1 MACTF
6 TAVRPTSLITDHY
19 AVECELLQSKPDRL
33 KRHVMYRKY
42 SAINNSSFAADLEL
56 FNISADE
63 EDPVALL
70 AGYDTCLRTIVD
82 AHAPLV
88 SWTITVRPMTPWHTN
103 DLTEEKRTL
112 RRADRLWRKSG
123 LTVHRQIF
131 TDRRNTLRTSL
142 KTACSEYYRY
152 EISKAGGNM
161 RLIYNIADSLLGRK
175 VNRPLPEVADES
187 HSALA
192 TRFQRSFKEKIESLC
207 HNRSPLPAHDMPR
220 VVSTRFDVFEP
231 APLSDVEKIVLASAT
246 KSCELDPLPTSL
258 VKHPIDALSPLLA
271 QIINASLSSTVFPA
285 PMKHAVVVPAL
296 KKGGSDAS
304 VLTNY
309 RPISNITFV
318 AKITERFVAQQ
329 LQHFME
335 ENRIYSI
342 CQSAYRAHH
351 SVETALVRIHND
363 IAQSIDS
370 RRSVLLVLLDLSA
383 AFDTINHNTLLR
395 RLSGY
400 VLSGDVLAWLT
411 SYLCNRTCVVRVKSG
426 VSEVETI
433 TTGVPQGTVLGPL
446 LFNAYIAP
454 LTTLLQKHNI
464 HHHLYADD
472 TQLYITFPPTDH
484 TQALARM
491 EACVQDVKAWLCDNG
506 LVMNDNKSQAIVIRS
521 SSLRMPTSL
530 TRVNICGQFVDTS
543 PVIRDLGFTI
553 DSNLTMTS
561 QVSSVCRSAYYH
573 LSRIAKIRDSVSTTV
588 CKSLIHIHGLVTSRI
603 DYGNAILFG
612 ISDRHLHCLEMV
624 QRSAARIVMQ
634 IRRSMTTILR
644 QLHWLPVRKR
654 IEYKLLVLVHRALYD
669 GTQSISRH
677 YYSSTRLADRCA
689 LQAGYSSK
697 CQK

>member
-1 MACTF
+1 MHASPHWYCIGIYCG
-6 TAVRPTSLITDHY
+6 S
-19 AVECELLQSKPDRL
+19 
-33 KRHVMYRKY
+33 
-42 SAINNSSFAADLEL
+42 
-56 FNISADE
+56 IS
-63 EDPVALL
+63 
-70 AGYDTCLRTIVD
+70 IV
-82 AHAPLV
+82 
-88 SWTITVRPMTPWHTN
+88 
-103 DLTEEKRTL
+103 
-112 RRADRLWRKSG
+112 G
-123 LTVHRQIF
+123 
-131 TDRRNTLRTSL
+131 L
-142 KTACSEYYRY
+142 KTNKHRVPNLAPTTRDA
-152 EISKAGGNM
+152 ISLNPTVM
-161 RLIYNIADSLLGRK
+161 
-175 VNRPLPEVADES
+175 
-187 HSALA
+187 
-192 TRFQRSFKEKIESLC
+192 SLC
-207 HNRSPLPAHDMPR
+207 HNRSPLPADDMPR

-231 APLSDVEKIVLASAT
+231 ASLSDVKKIALASAT

-258 VKHPIDALSPLLA
+258 VKHHIDALSPLLA
-271 QIINASLSSTVFPA
+271 RIINASLSSTVFPA

-335 ENRIYSI
+335 ENRIYGI
-342 CQSAYRAHH
+342 YQSAYRVHH
-351 SVETALVRIHND
+351 SAETALVRIHND

-400 VLSGDVLAWLT
+400 GLSGDVLAWLT
-411 SYLCNRTCVVRVKSG
+411 SYLCNRTCIVRVKSG

-491 EACVQDVKAWLCDNG
+491 EACVQDAEAWLCDNG
-506 LVMNDNKSQAIVIRS
+506 LVMNYNKSQAIVIRS
-521 SSLRMPTSL
+521 SSLRTPTSL
-530 TRVNICGQFVDTS
+530 TRVNICGQLVDTS

-553 DSNLTMTS
+553 DNNLTMTS
-561 QVSSVCRSAYYH
+561 QVASVCRSAYYH

-588 CKSLIHIHGLVTSRI
+588 CKSLIHGLVTSRI

-612 ISDRHLHCLEMV
+612 ISDRHLHRLEMV

-634 IRRSMTTILR
+634 IRRGDRQSMTTILR

-654 IEYKLLVLVHRALYD
+654 IEYKLLVLVHRAFFIRRHARVSRGTTTPARASPIAALYRRV
-669 GTQSISRH
+669 TP
-677 YYSSTRLADRCA
+677 
-689 LQAGYSSK
+689 
-697 CQK
+697 